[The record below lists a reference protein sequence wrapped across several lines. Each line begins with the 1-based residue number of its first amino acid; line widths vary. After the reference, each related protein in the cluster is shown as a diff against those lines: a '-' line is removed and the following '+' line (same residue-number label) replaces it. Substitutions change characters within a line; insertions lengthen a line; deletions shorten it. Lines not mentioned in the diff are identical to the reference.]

1 MSNTPVFIVHNGSQA
16 YLADAIKAS
25 IKSGNQT
32 ILIGND
38 QKIGSCCS
46 NFYSDEILLKKF
58 EIFSRN
64 YQHLSSN
71 SFAFELHCFK
81 RFFLLLEVAG
91 RIGLNK
97 FWMIDSDVILL
108 ENLSDYANEISS
120 DGYSTSL
127 SWQLQ
132 SSTSMSWSASPHI
145 SYWTLEALDD
155 FVKFL
160 INLYLPENIPE
171 LYKKYEFHLNKK
183 IPGGVCDM
191 TALYLWINQ
200 GIRVHNNAI
209 NLKLNSAIFDH
220 NINAGSNYAE
230 NEYKTV
236 PFLGIKKIKWSLQ
249 DKVFYAFH
257 KDGSLRRVLAL
268 HFQGDAKRYISRFI
282 CFKGLSLLICLDF
295 IPRAIYRKLKRVMS
309 IS

>member
-1 MSNTPVFIVHNGSQA
+1 MSNDSVFIVHNGNQS
-16 YLADAIKAS
+16 YLVDALNAS
-25 IKSGNQT
+25 MKVGHRT

-38 QKIGSCCS
+38 QNIGSCCS
-46 NFYSDEILLKKF
+46 NFYSDEMYLEKF
-58 EIFSRN
+58 EIFLRN

-81 RFFLLLEVAG
+81 RFFLLLDFA
-91 RIGLNK
+91 RRLGLEK

-108 ENLSDYANEISS
+108 ENLSHYANEISS
-120 DGYSTSL
+120 SGYVASL
-127 SWQLQ
+127 SWQHQ
-132 SSTSMSWSASPHI
+132 SDTPMSWSISPHI

-160 INLYLPENIPE
+160 IDLYLPKNISKLHE
-171 LYKKYEFHLNKK
+171 KYEFHLNNK

-191 TALYLWINQ
+191 TALYLWVNK
-200 GIRVHNNAI
+200 GVRVHNNAASLE
-209 NLKLNSAIFDH
+209 LKSAMFDH

-230 NEYKTV
+230 NEYMTI
-236 PFLGIKKIKWSLQ
+236 PFLDIKKIKWSFR
-249 DKVFYAFH
+249 DRVFYAFH
-257 KDGSLRRVLAL
+257 TDGGLRRVVAL

-282 CFKGLSLLICLDF
+282 GFKGLSLLICIDF
-295 IPRAIYRKLKRVMS
+295 IPRVIFRKLKRAIN